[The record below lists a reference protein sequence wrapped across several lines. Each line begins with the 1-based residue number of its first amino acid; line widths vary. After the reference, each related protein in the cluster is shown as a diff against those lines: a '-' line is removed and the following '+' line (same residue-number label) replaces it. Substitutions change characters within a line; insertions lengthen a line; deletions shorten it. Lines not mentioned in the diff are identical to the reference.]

1 MRKLSETNF
10 YLLKDSEEIFV
21 FDKENKYK
29 IKYKDFVKDIAKS
42 LEYVSKCDKETV
54 TIFIDNAY
62 YFIVVLISSLLLKKK
77 VNVLN
82 NNSPKYV
89 ETIINDSTIYISDD
103 EKSNIY
109 LKDIFEKEY
118 GEKWIDFLKSNT
130 IDENMN
136 VNFYTSGFTG
146 FPKLIE
152 KTLKQF
158 EAEALKIIGQ
168 FGENLKESIFVY
180 SVPHYHSYGFVF
192 DFLVPYILELKFSD
206 NRINYLET
214 LNNFEEYKNITFI
227 TNPAFLKRIDKSS
240 LKIKP
245 KWFVF
250 SSTGALDKESSD
262 LCIETFN
269 TDAVEIYGSTEGGS
283 IGYRKR
289 SEKDLWTRLKIVK
302 VKVDENGSISCCSG
316 YTGEGFWVHVGDV
329 VEMKNEDEF
338 ELLGREDSIVKIE
351 GKRISVQQIDRQ
363 ILQDKNFKDSYT
375 LYCKSDKRE
384 YVASFIVLN
393 NKFTINKKENEEN
406 MRKYIKDYLKGYF
419 EKIVIPKKIYFIDRI
434 PRNELGKID
443 RKELDAITEGFDNGS
458 L

>member
-10 YLLKDSEEIFV
+10 YSLKDSEEIFLIH
-21 FDKENKYK
+21 KENKYQ
-29 IKYKDFVKDIAKS
+29 ISYKDFVIDIAKS
-42 LEYVSKCDKETV
+42 LDYISKLDKDTI

-62 YFIVVLISSLLLKKK
+62 YFITVMSAALLLKKK

-89 ETIINDSTIYISDD
+89 DKIVDDSMVYISDD
-103 EKSNIY
+103 EKSHVSLKNIF
-109 LKDIFEKEY
+109 DGEY
-118 GEKWIDFLKSNT
+118 DEKWIDFLKSNK
-130 IDENMN
+130 IDENLN

-158 EAEALKIIGQ
+158 EAEALKIIGE
-168 FGENLKESIFVY
+168 FGDSLKDSIFVY

-192 DFLVPYILELKFSD
+192 DFLVPYILELKLAD

-240 LKIKP
+240 LKIKS
-245 KWFVF
+245 KWTVF
-250 SSTGALDKESSD
+250 SSTGALDKEVND
-262 LCIETFN
+262 LCLEVFN
-269 TDAVEIYGSTEGGS
+269 TDAIEIYGSTEGG
-283 IGYRKR
+283 GMAYRKR

-302 VKVDENGSISCCSG
+302 LKVNENGSLFCSSG

-329 VEMKNEDEF
+329 VDMKNEDEF

-363 ILQDKNFKDSYT
+363 ILEDKNFKDSYT
-375 LYCKSDKRE
+375 IYCKSDKRE
-384 YVASFIVLN
+384 YVASFIVLSDADA
-393 NKFTINKKENEEN
+393 NEED
-406 MRKYIKDYLKGYF
+406 MKKYLKDYLKGYF
-419 EKIVIPKKIYFIDRI
+419 EKIVIPKKIYFTDSI
-434 PRNELGKID
+434 PRNEMGKID
-443 RKELDAITEGFDNGS
+443 RKRLDAIMEKFEVLNKS
-458 L
+458 YEV

>member
-10 YLLKDSEEIFV
+10 YSLKDSEEIFLIN
-21 FDKENKYK
+21 KENKYN
-29 IKYKDFVKDIAKS
+29 ISYKNFIIDIAKC
-42 LEYVSKCDKETV
+42 LEHISKLEKDTI

-62 YFIVVLISSLLLKKK
+62 YFIVVLSSALLLKKK
-77 VNVLN
+77 VNALN

-89 ETIINDSTIYISDD
+89 DKIVDNSTVYISDD
-103 EKSNIY
+103 EKSNIS
-109 LKDIFEKEY
+109 LKDIFEKEHD
-118 GEKWIDFLKSNT
+118 EKWIEFLKSNK

-136 VNFYTSGFTG
+136 INFYTSGFTG

-158 EAEALKIIGQ
+158 EAEALKIIGE
-168 FGENLKESIFVY
+168 FGENLKDSIFAY

-192 DFLVPYILELKFSD
+192 DFLVPYILELKFLD

-214 LNNFEEYKNITFI
+214 LNNFEEYKEITFI

-240 LKIKP
+240 LKIKS
-245 KWFVF
+245 KWYVF
-250 SSTGALDKESSD
+250 SSTGALDKETSD

-269 TDAVEIYGSTEGGS
+269 TDAIEIYGSTEGG
-283 IGYRKR
+283 GMAYRKK

-302 VKVDENGSISCCSG
+302 LKVNENGSLFCSSG
-316 YTGEGFWVHVGDV
+316 YTGEGLWVHVGDV
-329 VEMKNEDEF
+329 VDMKNENEF

-363 ILQDKNFKDSYT
+363 ILQDKNFIDSYT
-375 LYCKSDKRE
+375 IYCKSDKRE
-384 YVASFIVLN
+384 YAASFIVLKDAN
-393 NKFTINKKENEEN
+393 ANKDN

-419 EKIVIPKKIYFIDRI
+419 EKIVIPKKIYFIERI
-434 PRNELGKID
+434 PRNELGKIE
-443 RKELDAITEGFDNGS
+443 RKKLDEIMEGFEEANEF
-458 L
+458 

>member
-10 YLLKDSEEIFV
+10 YSLKDSEETFLV
-21 FDKENKYK
+21 HKENKYQ
-29 IKYKDFVKDIAKS
+29 ISYKDFVIDIAKS
-42 LEYVSKCDKETV
+42 LDYISKLDKDTI

-62 YFIVVLISSLLLKKK
+62 YFITVMSAALLLKKK

-89 ETIINDSTIYISDD
+89 DKIVDDSMVYISDD
-103 EKSNIY
+103 EKSHVSLKNIF
-109 LKDIFEKEY
+109 DGEY
-118 GEKWIDFLKSNT
+118 DEKWIDFLKSNK
-130 IDENMN
+130 IDENLN

-158 EAEALKIIGQ
+158 EAEALKIIGE
-168 FGENLKESIFVY
+168 FGEGLKDSIFVY

-192 DFLVPYILELKFSD
+192 DFLVPYILELKLAD

-240 LKIKP
+240 LKIKS
-245 KWFVF
+245 KWTVF
-250 SSTGALDKESSD
+250 SSTGALDKEVND
-262 LCIETFN
+262 LCIEVFN
-269 TDAVEIYGSTEGGS
+269 TDAIEIYGSTEGG
-283 IGYRKR
+283 GMAYRKR
-289 SEKDLWTRLKIVK
+289 SEKDLWTRLKIVQLK
-302 VKVDENGSISCCSG
+302 VNENGSLFCSSG

-329 VEMKNEDEF
+329 VDMKNEDEF

-363 ILQDKNFKDSYT
+363 ILEDKNFKDSYT
-375 LYCKSDKRE
+375 IYCKSDKRE
-384 YVASFIVLN
+384 YVASFIVLSDADA
-393 NKFTINKKENEEN
+393 NEED
-406 MRKYIKDYLKGYF
+406 MKKYLKDYLKGYF
-419 EKIVIPKKIYFIDRI
+419 EKIVIPKKIYFTDSI
-434 PRNELGKID
+434 PRNEMGKID
-443 RKELDAITEGFDNGS
+443 RKQLDAIMEKFEVLNKS
-458 L
+458 YEV

>member
-10 YLLKDSEEIFV
+10 YSLKDSEETFLV
-21 FDKENKYK
+21 HKENKYQ
-29 IKYKDFVKDIAKS
+29 ISYKDFVIDIAKS
-42 LEYVSKCDKETV
+42 LDYISKLDKDAI

-62 YFIVVLISSLLLKKK
+62 YFITVMSAALLLKKK

-89 ETIINDSTIYISDD
+89 DKIVDDSMIYISDD
-103 EKSNIY
+103 EKSHVSLKNIF
-109 LKDIFEKEY
+109 DGEY
-118 GEKWIDFLKSNT
+118 DEKWIDFLKSNK
-130 IDENMN
+130 IDENLN

-158 EAEALKIIGQ
+158 EAEALKIIGE
-168 FGENLKESIFVY
+168 FGDSLKDSIFVY

-192 DFLVPYILELKFSD
+192 DFLVPYILELKLAD

-240 LKIKP
+240 LKIKS
-245 KWFVF
+245 KWTVF
-250 SSTGALDKESSD
+250 SSTGALDKEVND
-262 LCIETFN
+262 LCLEVFN
-269 TDAVEIYGSTEGGS
+269 TDAIEIYGSTEGG
-283 IGYRKR
+283 GMAYRKR

-302 VKVDENGSISCCSG
+302 LKVNENGSLFCSSG

-329 VEMKNEDEF
+329 VDMKNEDEF

-363 ILQDKNFKDSYT
+363 ILEDKNFKDSYT
-375 LYCKSDKRE
+375 IYCKSDKRE
-384 YVASFIVLN
+384 YVASFIVLSDADADEEDM
-393 NKFTINKKENEEN
+393 KK
-406 MRKYIKDYLKGYF
+406 YLKDYLKGYF
-419 EKIVIPKKIYFIDRI
+419 EKIVIPKKIYFTDSI
-434 PRNELGKID
+434 PRNEMGKID
-443 RKELDAITEGFDNGS
+443 RKRLDAIMEKFEVLNKS
-458 L
+458 YEV

>member
-10 YLLKDSEEIFV
+10 YSLKDSEETFLIH
-21 FDKENKYK
+21 KENKYQ
-29 IKYKDFVKDIAKS
+29 ISYKDFVIDIAKS
-42 LEYVSKCDKETV
+42 LDYISKLDKDTI

-62 YFIVVLISSLLLKKK
+62 YFITVMSAALLLKKK

-89 ETIINDSTIYISDD
+89 DKIVDDSMVYISDD
-103 EKSNIY
+103 EKSHVSLKNIF
-109 LKDIFEKEY
+109 DGEY
-118 GEKWIDFLKSNT
+118 DEKWIDFLKSNK
-130 IDENMN
+130 IDENLN

-158 EAEALKIIGQ
+158 EAEALKIIGE
-168 FGENLKESIFVY
+168 FGEGLKDSIFVY

-192 DFLVPYILELKFSD
+192 DFLVPYILELKLAD

-240 LKIKP
+240 LKIKS
-245 KWFVF
+245 KWTVF
-250 SSTGALDKESSD
+250 SSTGALDKEVND

-269 TDAVEIYGSTEGGS
+269 TDAIEIYGSTEGG
-283 IGYRKR
+283 GMAYRKR
-289 SEKDLWTRLKIVK
+289 SEKDLWTRLKIVQLK
-302 VKVDENGSISCCSG
+302 VNENGSLFCSSG

-329 VEMKNEDEF
+329 VDMKNEDEF

-363 ILQDKNFKDSYT
+363 ILEDKNFKDSYT
-375 LYCKSDKRE
+375 IYCKSDKRE
-384 YVASFIVLN
+384 YVASFIVLSDADA
-393 NKFTINKKENEEN
+393 NEED
-406 MRKYIKDYLKGYF
+406 MKKYLKDYLKGYF
-419 EKIVIPKKIYFIDRI
+419 EKIVIPKKIYFTDSI
-434 PRNELGKID
+434 PRNEMGKID
-443 RKELDAITEGFDNGS
+443 RKRLDAIMEKFEVLNKS
-458 L
+458 YEV

>member
-10 YLLKDSEEIFV
+10 YSLKDSEETFLIH
-21 FDKENKYK
+21 KENKYQ
-29 IKYKDFVKDIAKS
+29 ISYKDFVIDIAKS
-42 LEYVSKCDKETV
+42 LDYISKLNKDTI

-62 YFIVVLISSLLLKKK
+62 YFITVMSAALLLKKK

-89 ETIINDSTIYISDD
+89 DKIVDDSMVYISDD
-103 EKSNIY
+103 EKSHVSLKNIF
-109 LKDIFEKEY
+109 DGEY
-118 GEKWIDFLKSNT
+118 DEKWIDFLKSNK
-130 IDENMN
+130 IDENLN

-158 EAEALKIIGQ
+158 EAEALKIIGE
-168 FGENLKESIFVY
+168 FGEGLKDSIFVY

-192 DFLVPYILELKFSD
+192 DFLVPYILELKLAD

-240 LKIKP
+240 LKIKS
-245 KWFVF
+245 KWTVF
-250 SSTGALDKESSD
+250 SSTGALDKEVND

-269 TDAVEIYGSTEGGS
+269 TDAIEIYGSTEGG
-283 IGYRKR
+283 GMAYRKR

-302 VKVDENGSISCCSG
+302 LKVNENGSLFCSSG

-329 VEMKNEDEF
+329 VDMKNEDEF

-363 ILQDKNFKDSYT
+363 ILEDKNFKDSYT
-375 LYCKSDKRE
+375 IYCKSENRE

-393 NKFTINKKENEEN
+393 DANANEED
-406 MRKYIKDYLKGYF
+406 MRKYLKDYLKGYF
-419 EKIVIPKKIYFIDRI
+419 EKIVIPKKIYFTDSI
-434 PRNELGKID
+434 PRNEMGKID
-443 RKELDAITEGFDNGS
+443 RKQLDAIMEKFEVLNKS
-458 L
+458 YEV

>member
-10 YLLKDSEEIFV
+10 YSLKDSEETFLIH
-21 FDKENKYK
+21 KENKYQ
-29 IKYKDFVKDIAKS
+29 ISYKDFVIDIAKS
-42 LEYVSKCDKETV
+42 LDYISKLDKDTI

-62 YFIVVLISSLLLKKK
+62 YFITVMSAALLLKKK

-89 ETIINDSTIYISDD
+89 DKIVDDSMVYISDD
-103 EKSNIY
+103 EKSHVSLKNIF
-109 LKDIFEKEY
+109 DGEY
-118 GEKWIDFLKSNT
+118 DEKWIDFLKSNK
-130 IDENMN
+130 IDENLN

-158 EAEALKIIGQ
+158 EAEALKIIGE
-168 FGENLKESIFVY
+168 FGEGLKDSIFVY

-192 DFLVPYILELKFSD
+192 DFLVPYILELKLAD

-240 LKIKP
+240 LKIKS
-245 KWFVF
+245 KWTVF
-250 SSTGALDKESSD
+250 SSTGALDKEVND

-269 TDAVEIYGSTEGGS
+269 TDAIEIYGSTEGG
-283 IGYRKR
+283 GMAYRKR

-302 VKVDENGSISCCSG
+302 LKVNENGSLFCSSG

-329 VEMKNEDEF
+329 VDMKNEDEF

-363 ILQDKNFKDSYT
+363 ILEDKNFKDSYT
-375 LYCKSDKRE
+375 IYCKSENRE
-384 YVASFIVLN
+384 YVASFIVLSDADA
-393 NKFTINKKENEEN
+393 NEED
-406 MRKYIKDYLKGYF
+406 MRKYLKDYLKGYF
-419 EKIVIPKKIYFIDRI
+419 DKIVIPKKIYFTEII
-434 PRNELGKID
+434 PRTEMGKID
-443 RKELDAITEGFDNGS
+443 RKQLDAIMEKFEVLNKS
-458 L
+458 YEV

>member
-10 YLLKDSEEIFV
+10 YSLKDSEEIFLIN
-21 FDKENKYK
+21 KENKYN
-29 IKYKDFVKDIAKS
+29 ISYKNFIIDIAKCLGYIS
-42 LEYVSKCDKETV
+42 KLEKDNI

-62 YFIVVLISSLLLKKK
+62 YFITVMSAALLLKKK

-89 ETIINDSTIYISDD
+89 DKIVDNSTVYISDD
-103 EKSNIY
+103 EKSNIS
-109 LKDIFEKEY
+109 LKDIFEKERD
-118 GEKWIDFLKSNT
+118 EKWIEFLKSNK

-136 VNFYTSGFTG
+136 INFYTSGFTG

-158 EAEALKIIGQ
+158 EAEALKIIGE
-168 FGENLKESIFVY
+168 FGENLKDSIFAY

-192 DFLVPYILELKFSD
+192 DFLVPYILELKFLD

-214 LNNFEEYKNITFI
+214 LNNFEEYKEITFI

-240 LKIKP
+240 LKIKS
-245 KWFVF
+245 KWYVF
-250 SSTGALDKESSD
+250 SSTGALDKETSD

-269 TDAVEIYGSTEGGS
+269 TDAIEIYGSTEGG
-283 IGYRKR
+283 GMAYRKK

-302 VKVDENGSISCCSG
+302 LKVNENGSLFCSSG
-316 YTGEGFWVHVGDV
+316 YTGEGLWVHVGDV
-329 VEMKNEDEF
+329 VDMKNENEF

-363 ILQDKNFKDSYT
+363 ILQDKNFIDSYT
-375 LYCKSDKRE
+375 IYCKSDKRE
-384 YVASFIVLN
+384 YAASFIVLKDAN
-393 NKFTINKKENEEN
+393 ANKDN

-419 EKIVIPKKIYFIDRI
+419 EKIVIPKKIYFIERI
-434 PRNELGKID
+434 PRNELGKIE
-443 RKELDAITEGFDNGS
+443 RKKLDEIMEGFEEANEF
-458 L
+458 

>member
-10 YLLKDSEEIFV
+10 YSLKDSEEIFLIN
-21 FDKENKYK
+21 KENKYN
-29 IKYKDFVKDIAKS
+29 ISYKNFIIDIAKC
-42 LEYVSKCDKETV
+42 LEYISKLEKDTI

-62 YFIVVLISSLLLKKK
+62 YFIVVLSSALLLKKK

-89 ETIINDSTIYISDD
+89 DKIVDNSTVYISDD
-103 EKSNIY
+103 EKSNIS
-109 LKDIFEKEY
+109 LKDIFEKEHD
-118 GEKWIDFLKSNT
+118 EKWIEFLKSNK

-136 VNFYTSGFTG
+136 INFYTSGFTG

-158 EAEALKIIGQ
+158 EAEALKIIGE
-168 FGENLKESIFVY
+168 FGENLKDSIFAY

-192 DFLVPYILELKFSD
+192 DFLVPYILELKFLD

-214 LNNFEEYKNITFI
+214 LNNFEEYKEITFI

-240 LKIKP
+240 LKIKS
-245 KWFVF
+245 KWYVF
-250 SSTGALDKESSD
+250 SSTGALDKETSD

-269 TDAVEIYGSTEGGS
+269 TDAIEIYGSTEGG
-283 IGYRKR
+283 GMAYRKK

-302 VKVDENGSISCCSG
+302 LKVNENGSLFCSSG
-316 YTGEGFWVHVGDV
+316 YTGEGLWVHVGDV
-329 VEMKNEDEF
+329 VDMKNENEF

-363 ILQDKNFKDSYT
+363 ILQDKNFIDSYT
-375 LYCKSDKRE
+375 IYCKSDKRE
-384 YVASFIVLN
+384 YAASFIVLKDAN
-393 NKFTINKKENEEN
+393 ANKDN

-419 EKIVIPKKIYFIDRI
+419 EKIVIPKKIYFIERI
-434 PRNELGKID
+434 PRNELGKIE
-443 RKELDAITEGFDNGS
+443 RKKLDEIMEGFEEANEF
-458 L
+458 

>member
-10 YLLKDSEEIFV
+10 YSLKDSEETFLIH
-21 FDKENKYK
+21 KENKYQ
-29 IKYKDFVKDIAKS
+29 ISYKDFVIDIAKS
-42 LEYVSKCDKETV
+42 LDYISKLDKDTI

-62 YFIVVLISSLLLKKK
+62 YFITVMSAALLLKKK

-89 ETIINDSTIYISDD
+89 DKIVDDSMVYISDD
-103 EKSNIY
+103 EKSHVSLKNIF
-109 LKDIFEKEY
+109 DGEY
-118 GEKWIDFLKSNT
+118 DEKWIDFLKSNK
-130 IDENMN
+130 IDENLN

-158 EAEALKIIGQ
+158 EAEALKIIGE
-168 FGENLKESIFVY
+168 FGEGLKDSIFVY

-192 DFLVPYILELKFSD
+192 DFLVPYILELKLAD

-240 LKIKP
+240 LKIKS
-245 KWFVF
+245 KWTVF
-250 SSTGALDKESSD
+250 SSTGALDKEVND
-262 LCIETFN
+262 LCLETFN
-269 TDAVEIYGSTEGGS
+269 TDAIEIYGSTEGG
-283 IGYRKR
+283 GMAYRKR
-289 SEKDLWTRLKIVK
+289 SEKDLGTRLKIVK
-302 VKVDENGSISCCSG
+302 LKVNENGSLFCSSG

-329 VEMKNEDEF
+329 VDMKNEDEF

-363 ILQDKNFKDSYT
+363 ILEDKNFKDSYT
-375 LYCKSDKRE
+375 IYCKSENRE
-384 YVASFIVLN
+384 YVASFIVLSDLN
-393 NKFTINKKENEEN
+393 ADEED
-406 MRKYIKDYLKGYF
+406 MRKYLKDYLKGYF
-419 EKIVIPKKIYFIDRI
+419 DKIVIPKKIYFTDSI
-434 PRNELGKID
+434 PRNEMGKID
-443 RKELDAITEGFDNGS
+443 RKQLDAIMEKFEVLNKS
-458 L
+458 YEV

>member
-10 YLLKDSEEIFV
+10 YLLKDAEETFLIH
-21 FDKENKYK
+21 KENKYQ
-29 IKYKDFVKDIAKS
+29 ISYKDFVIDIAKS
-42 LEYVSKCDKETV
+42 LEYISKLDKDTI

-62 YFIVVLISSLLLKKK
+62 YFIVVLSASLLLKKK
-77 VNVLN
+77 VNALN

-89 ETIINDSTIYISDD
+89 ESIINDSMIYISDD
-103 EKSNIY
+103 EKSQIS
-109 LKDIFEKEY
+109 LKEIFDGEY
-118 GEKWIDFLKSNT
+118 NEKWIDFLKSNK

-136 VNFYTSGFTG
+136 INFYTSGFTG

-158 EAEALKIIGQ
+158 EAEALKIIGE
-168 FGENLKESIFVY
+168 FGDSLKDSIFVY

-192 DFLVPYILELKFSD
+192 DFLVPYILELKFLD

-227 TNPAFLKRIDKSS
+227 TNPAFLKRIDKFS
-240 LKIKP
+240 LKIKS
-245 KWFVF
+245 KWNVF
-250 SSTGALDKESSD
+250 SSTGALDKETSD

-269 TDAVEIYGSTEGGS
+269 TDAIEIYGSTEGG
-283 IGYRKR
+283 GMAYRKR
-289 SEKDLWTRLKIVK
+289 SEKELWTRLKIVK
-302 VKVDENGSISCCSG
+302 LKVNKNGSLFCSSG

-329 VEMKNEDEF
+329 VDMKNEDEF

-363 ILQDKNFKDSYT
+363 ILEDKNFKDSYT
-375 LYCKSDKRE
+375 VYCKSDKRE

-393 NKFTINKKENEEN
+393 DINANEEK

-419 EKIVIPKKIYFIDRI
+419 EKIVIPKRIYFTDRI
-434 PRNELGKID
+434 PRNELGKIE
-443 RKELDAITEGFDNGS
+443 RKKLDEIMEKFEVLNKS
-458 L
+458 YEI

>member
-10 YLLKDSEEIFV
+10 YSLKDSEEIFLIN
-21 FDKENKYK
+21 KENKYN
-29 IKYKDFVKDIAKS
+29 ISYKNFIIDIAKC
-42 LEYVSKCDKETV
+42 LEYISKLEKDTI

-62 YFIVVLISSLLLKKK
+62 YFIVVLSSALLLKKK

-89 ETIINDSTIYISDD
+89 DKIVDNSTVYISDD
-103 EKSNIY
+103 EKSNIS
-109 LKDIFEKEY
+109 LKDIFEKERD
-118 GEKWIDFLKSNT
+118 EKWIEFLKSNK

-136 VNFYTSGFTG
+136 INFYTSGFTG

-158 EAEALKIIGQ
+158 EAEALKIIGE
-168 FGENLKESIFVY
+168 FGENLKDSIFAY

-192 DFLVPYILELKFSD
+192 DFLVPYILELKFLD

-214 LNNFEEYKNITFI
+214 LNNFEEYKEITFI

-240 LKIKP
+240 LKIKS
-245 KWFVF
+245 KWYVF
-250 SSTGALDKESSD
+250 SSTGALDKETSD

-269 TDAVEIYGSTEGGS
+269 TDAIEIYGSTEGG
-283 IGYRKR
+283 GMAYRKK

-302 VKVDENGSISCCSG
+302 LKVNENGSLFCSSG

-329 VEMKNEDEF
+329 VDMKNENEF

-363 ILQDKNFKDSYT
+363 ILQDKNFIDSYT
-375 LYCKSDKRE
+375 IYCKSDKRE
-384 YVASFIVLN
+384 YVASFIVLKDAN
-393 NKFTINKKENEEN
+393 ANKDN

-419 EKIVIPKKIYFIDRI
+419 EKIVIPKKIYFIERI
-434 PRNELGKID
+434 PRNELGKIE
-443 RKELDAITEGFDNGS
+443 RKKLDEIMEGFEEANEF
-458 L
+458 

>member
-10 YLLKDSEEIFV
+10 YSLKDSEEIFLIN
-21 FDKENKYK
+21 KENKYN
-29 IKYKDFVKDIAKS
+29 ISYKNFIIDIAKC
-42 LEYVSKCDKETV
+42 LEHISKLEKDTI

-62 YFIVVLISSLLLKKK
+62 YFIVVLSSALLLKKK
-77 VNVLN
+77 VNALN

-89 ETIINDSTIYISDD
+89 ESIINDSMIYISDD
-103 EKSNIY
+103 EKSNIS
-109 LKDIFEKEY
+109 LKDIFEKEHD
-118 GEKWIDFLKSNT
+118 EKWIEFLKSNK

-136 VNFYTSGFTG
+136 INFYTSGFTG

-158 EAEALKIIGQ
+158 EAEALKIIGE
-168 FGENLKESIFVY
+168 FGENLKDSIFAY

-192 DFLVPYILELKFSD
+192 DFLVPYILELKFLD

-214 LNNFEEYKNITFI
+214 LNNFEEYKEITFI

-240 LKIKP
+240 LKIKS
-245 KWFVF
+245 KWYVF
-250 SSTGALDKESSD
+250 SSTGALDKETSD

-269 TDAVEIYGSTEGGS
+269 TDAIEIYGSTEGG
-283 IGYRKR
+283 GMAYRKK

-302 VKVDENGSISCCSG
+302 LKVNENGSLFCSSG

-329 VEMKNEDEF
+329 VDMKNENEF

-363 ILQDKNFKDSYT
+363 ILQDKNFIDSYT
-375 LYCKSDKRE
+375 IYCKSDKRE
-384 YVASFIVLN
+384 YAASFIVLKDAN
-393 NKFTINKKENEEN
+393 ANKDN

-419 EKIVIPKKIYFIDRI
+419 EKIVIPKKIYFIERI
-434 PRNELGKID
+434 PRNELGKIE
-443 RKELDAITEGFDNGS
+443 RKKLDKIMEGFEEANEF
-458 L
+458 

>member
-10 YLLKDSEEIFV
+10 YSLKDSEEIFLIN
-21 FDKENKYK
+21 KENKYN
-29 IKYKDFVKDIAKS
+29 ISYKNFIIDIAKC
-42 LEYVSKCDKETV
+42 LEHISKLEKDTI

-62 YFIVVLISSLLLKKK
+62 YFIVVLSSALLLKKK
-77 VNVLN
+77 VNALN

-89 ETIINDSTIYISDD
+89 ESIINDSMIYISDD
-103 EKSNIY
+103 EKSNIS
-109 LKDIFEKEY
+109 LKDIFEKEHD
-118 GEKWIDFLKSNT
+118 EKWIEFLKSNK

-136 VNFYTSGFTG
+136 INFYTSGFTG

-158 EAEALKIIGQ
+158 EAEALKIIGE
-168 FGENLKESIFVY
+168 FGENLKDSIFAY

-192 DFLVPYILELKFSD
+192 DFLVPYILELKFLD

-214 LNNFEEYKNITFI
+214 LNNFEEYKEITFI

-240 LKIKP
+240 LKIKS
-245 KWFVF
+245 KWYVF
-250 SSTGALDKESSD
+250 SSTGALDKETSD

-269 TDAVEIYGSTEGGS
+269 TDAIEIYGSTEGG
-283 IGYRKR
+283 GMAYRKK

-302 VKVDENGSISCCSG
+302 FKVNENGSLFCSSG

-329 VEMKNEDEF
+329 VDMKNENEF

-363 ILQDKNFKDSYT
+363 ILQDKNFIDSYT
-375 LYCKSDKRE
+375 IYCKSDKRE
-384 YVASFIVLN
+384 YAASFIVLKDAN
-393 NKFTINKKENEEN
+393 ANKDN

-419 EKIVIPKKIYFIDRI
+419 EKIVIPKKIYFIERI
-434 PRNELGKID
+434 PRNELGKIE
-443 RKELDAITEGFDNGS
+443 RKKLDEIMEGFE
-458 L
+458 

>member
-10 YLLKDSEEIFV
+10 YLLKDSEETFLIH
-21 FDKENKYK
+21 KENKYQ
-29 IKYKDFVKDIAKS
+29 ISYKDFVIDIAKS
-42 LEYVSKCDKETV
+42 LEYISKLDKDTI

-62 YFIVVLISSLLLKKK
+62 YFIVVLSASLLLKKK
-77 VNVLN
+77 VNALN

-89 ETIINDSTIYISDD
+89 ESIINDSMIYISDD
-103 EKSNIY
+103 EKSQIS
-109 LKDIFEKEY
+109 LKEIFDGEY
-118 GEKWIDFLKSNT
+118 NEKWIDFLKSNK

-136 VNFYTSGFTG
+136 INFYTSGFTG

-158 EAEALKIIGQ
+158 EAEALKIIGE
-168 FGENLKESIFVY
+168 FGDSLKDSIFVY

-192 DFLVPYILELKFSD
+192 NFLVPYILELKFLD

-240 LKIKP
+240 LKIKS
-245 KWFVF
+245 KWNVF
-250 SSTGALDKESSD
+250 SSTGALDKETSD

-269 TDAVEIYGSTEGGS
+269 TDAIEIYGSTEGG
-283 IGYRKR
+283 GMAYRKR
-289 SEKDLWTRLKIVK
+289 SEKELWTRLKIVK
-302 VKVDENGSISCCSG
+302 LKVNKNGSLFCSSG

-329 VEMKNEDEF
+329 VDMKNEDEF

-363 ILQDKNFKDSYT
+363 ILEDKNFKDSYT
-375 LYCKSDKRE
+375 VYCKSDKRE

-393 NKFTINKKENEEN
+393 DINANEEK

-419 EKIVIPKKIYFIDRI
+419 EKIVIPKRIYFTDRI
-434 PRNELGKID
+434 PRNELGKIE
-443 RKELDAITEGFDNGS
+443 RKKLDEIMEKFEVLNKS
-458 L
+458 YEI

>member
-10 YLLKDSEEIFV
+10 YSLKDSEETFLIH
-21 FDKENKYK
+21 KENKYQ
-29 IKYKDFVKDIAKS
+29 ISYKDFVIDIAKS
-42 LEYVSKCDKETV
+42 LDYISKLDKDTI

-62 YFIVVLISSLLLKKK
+62 YFITVMSAALLLKKK

-89 ETIINDSTIYISDD
+89 DKIVDDSMVYISDD
-103 EKSNIY
+103 EKSHVSLKNIF
-109 LKDIFEKEY
+109 DGEY
-118 GEKWIDFLKSNT
+118 DEKWIDFLKSNK
-130 IDENMN
+130 IDENLN

-158 EAEALKIIGQ
+158 EAEALKIIGE
-168 FGENLKESIFVY
+168 FGEGLKNSIFVY

-192 DFLVPYILELKFSD
+192 DFLVPYILELKLAD

-214 LNNFEEYKNITFI
+214 LNNFEEYKNITFV

-240 LKIKP
+240 LKIKS
-245 KWFVF
+245 KWTVF
-250 SSTGALDKESSD
+250 SSTGALDKEVND
-262 LCIETFN
+262 LCIEVFN
-269 TDAVEIYGSTEGGS
+269 TDAIEIYGSTEGG
-283 IGYRKR
+283 GMAYRKR

-302 VKVDENGSISCCSG
+302 LKVNENGSLFCSSG

-329 VEMKNEDEF
+329 VDMKNENEF

-363 ILQDKNFKDSYT
+363 ILEDKNFKDGYT
-375 LYCKSDKRE
+375 IYCKSDKRE
-384 YVASFIVLN
+384 YVASFIVLRDADS
-393 NKFTINKKENEEN
+393 NEED
-406 MRKYIKDYLKGYF
+406 MKKYLKDYLKGYF
-419 EKIVIPKKIYFIDRI
+419 EKIVIPKKIYFTDSI
-434 PRNELGKID
+434 PRNEMGKID
-443 RKELDAITEGFDNGS
+443 RKQLDAIMEKFEVLNKS
-458 L
+458 YEV

>member
-10 YLLKDSEEIFV
+10 YSLKDSEEIFLIN
-21 FDKENKYK
+21 KENKYN
-29 IKYKDFVKDIAKS
+29 ISYKNFIIDIAKC
-42 LEYVSKCDKETV
+42 LEYISKLEKDTI

-62 YFIVVLISSLLLKKK
+62 YFIVVLSSALLLKKK

-89 ETIINDSTIYISDD
+89 DKIVDNSTVYISDD
-103 EKSNIY
+103 EKSNIS
-109 LKDIFEKEY
+109 LKDIFEKEHD
-118 GEKWIDFLKSNT
+118 EKWIEFLKSNK

-136 VNFYTSGFTG
+136 INFYTSGFTG

-158 EAEALKIIGQ
+158 EAEALKIIGE
-168 FGENLKESIFVY
+168 FGENLKDSIFAY

-192 DFLVPYILELKFSD
+192 DFLVPYILELKFLD

-214 LNNFEEYKNITFI
+214 LNNFEEYKEITFI

-240 LKIKP
+240 LKIKS
-245 KWFVF
+245 KWYVF
-250 SSTGALDKESSD
+250 SSTGALDKETSD

-269 TDAVEIYGSTEGGS
+269 TDAIEIYGSTEGG
-283 IGYRKR
+283 GMAYRKK

-302 VKVDENGSISCCSG
+302 LKVNENGSLFCSSG

-329 VEMKNEDEF
+329 VDMKNKNEF

-363 ILQDKNFKDSYT
+363 ILQDKNFIDSYT
-375 LYCKSDKRE
+375 IYCKSDKRE
-384 YVASFIVLN
+384 YAASFIVLKDAN
-393 NKFTINKKENEEN
+393 ANKDD

-419 EKIVIPKKIYFIDRI
+419 EKIVIPKKIYFIERI
-434 PRNELGKID
+434 PRNELGKIE
-443 RKELDAITEGFDNGS
+443 RKKLDEIMEGFEEANEF
-458 L
+458 

>member
-10 YLLKDSEEIFV
+10 YSLKDSEETFLIH
-21 FDKENKYK
+21 KENKYQ
-29 IKYKDFVKDIAKS
+29 ISYKDFVIDIAKS
-42 LEYVSKCDKETV
+42 LDYISKLDKDTI

-62 YFIVVLISSLLLKKK
+62 YFITVMSAALLLKKK

-89 ETIINDSTIYISDD
+89 DKIVDDSMVYISDD
-103 EKSNIY
+103 EKSHVSLKNIF
-109 LKDIFEKEY
+109 DGEY
-118 GEKWIDFLKSNT
+118 DEKWIDFLKSNK
-130 IDENMN
+130 IDENLN

-158 EAEALKIIGQ
+158 EAEALKIIGE
-168 FGENLKESIFVY
+168 FGEGLKDSIFVY

-192 DFLVPYILELKFSD
+192 DFLVPYILELKLAD

-240 LKIKP
+240 LKIKS
-245 KWFVF
+245 KWTVF
-250 SSTGALDKESSD
+250 SSTGALDKEVND

-269 TDAVEIYGSTEGGS
+269 TDAIEIYGSTEGG
-283 IGYRKR
+283 GMAYRKR
-289 SEKDLWTRLKIVK
+289 SEKDLWTRLKIVQLK
-302 VKVDENGSISCCSG
+302 VNENGSLFCSSG

-329 VEMKNEDEF
+329 VDMKNEDEF

-363 ILQDKNFKDSYT
+363 ILEDKNFKDSYT
-375 LYCKSDKRE
+375 IYCKSENRE
-384 YVASFIVLN
+384 YVASFIVLSDADA
-393 NKFTINKKENEEN
+393 NEEN
-406 MRKYIKDYLKGYF
+406 MRKYLKDYLKGYF
-419 EKIVIPKKIYFIDRI
+419 EKIVIPKKIYFTDSI
-434 PRNELGKID
+434 PRNEMGKID
-443 RKELDAITEGFDNGS
+443 RKQLDAIMEKFEVLNKS
-458 L
+458 YEV

>member
-10 YLLKDSEEIFV
+10 YSLKDSEEIFLIH
-21 FDKENKYK
+21 KENKYQ
-29 IKYKDFVKDIAKS
+29 ISYKDFVIDIAKS
-42 LEYVSKCDKETV
+42 LDYISKLDKDTI

-62 YFIVVLISSLLLKKK
+62 YFITVMSAALLLKKK

-89 ETIINDSTIYISDD
+89 DKIVDDSMIYISDD
-103 EKSNIY
+103 EKSHVSLKNIF
-109 LKDIFEKEY
+109 DGEY
-118 GEKWIDFLKSNT
+118 DEKWIDFLKSNK
-130 IDENMN
+130 IDENLN

-158 EAEALKIIGQ
+158 EAEALKIIGE
-168 FGENLKESIFVY
+168 FGDSLKDSIFVY

-192 DFLVPYILELKFSD
+192 DFLVPYILELKLAD

-240 LKIKP
+240 LKIKS
-245 KWFVF
+245 KWTVF
-250 SSTGALDKESSD
+250 SSTGALDKEVND
-262 LCIETFN
+262 LCLEVFN
-269 TDAVEIYGSTEGGS
+269 TDAIEIYGSTEGG
-283 IGYRKR
+283 GMAYRKR

-302 VKVDENGSISCCSG
+302 LKVNENGSLFCSSG

-329 VEMKNEDEF
+329 VDMKNEDEF

-363 ILQDKNFKDSYT
+363 ILEDKNFKDSYT
-375 LYCKSDKRE
+375 IYCKSDKRE
-384 YVASFIVLN
+384 YVASFIVLSDADA
-393 NKFTINKKENEEN
+393 NEED
-406 MRKYIKDYLKGYF
+406 MKKYLKDYLKGYF
-419 EKIVIPKKIYFIDRI
+419 EKIVIPKKIYFTDSI
-434 PRNELGKID
+434 PRNEMGKID
-443 RKELDAITEGFDNGS
+443 RKRLDAIMEKFEVLNKS
-458 L
+458 YEV